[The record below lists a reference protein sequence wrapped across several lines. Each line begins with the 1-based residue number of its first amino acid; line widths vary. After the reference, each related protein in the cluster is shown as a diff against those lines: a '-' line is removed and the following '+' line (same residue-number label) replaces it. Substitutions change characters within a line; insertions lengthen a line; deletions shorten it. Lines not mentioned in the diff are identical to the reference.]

1 MKKHRRPDAIAWDD
15 ALLCIIILFLAWGG
29 LIK

>member
-1 MKKHRRPDAIAWDD
+1 MKKHQEHASIAWED

>member
-1 MKKHRRPDAIAWDD
+1 MKKHQGAAEIAWED